1 MRIIMG
7 IAPVTEALAG
17 IDDPCELDA
26 SQTEPEDED
35 EDDEDDEDEEYDDD
49 EIEPEGMPHE

>member
-1 MRIIMG
+1 MG
-7 IAPVTEALAG
+7 TAPVSKALAG
-17 IDDPCELDA
+17 IDEPYELDA

-35 EDDEDDEDEEYDDD
+35 DEDEDEEYDDD